1 MQKSK
6 IIFIAL
12 MSVAANAAFGAHATT
27 GWKDVTLARDGS
39 ASTCAQTPHNCA
51 YLQLSTGLIFT
62 GSRGDIPY
70 NQADV
75 ACSYLTLGGEEGWY
89 LPDIDQMIAA
99 SKDHIAN
106 ISMPKTNWHLQ
117 FLSSSILGDWGE
129 GDSQYLATLAFASGR
144 RSSIDDDINRTPLNF
159 LCVKDK

>member
-6 IIFIAL
+6 MIFFTAMAL
-12 MSVAANAAFGAHATT
+12 AANVAFGAHANH

-39 ASTCAQTPHNCA
+39 ASTCAQTPANCA

-62 GSRGDIPY
+62 GSKGVLHYD
-70 NQADV
+70 QAEV
-75 ACSYLTLGGEEGWY
+75 ACQYLNLGGEEGWY
-89 LPDIDQMIAA
+89 LPDIDQMEAA
-99 SKDHIAN
+99 SKDHIAD

>member
-6 IIFIAL
+6 RIFITAMAL
-12 MSVAANAAFGAHATT
+12 AANAAFGAHATT

-106 ISMPKTNWHLQ
+106 ISMPKTNWHLP
-117 FLSSSILGDWGE
+117 FVSSTKFGEGGE
-129 GDSQYLATLAFASGR
+129 GDPQFLATLVFASGHT
-144 RSSIDDDINRTPLNF
+144 SSVSGDYRTSLNF